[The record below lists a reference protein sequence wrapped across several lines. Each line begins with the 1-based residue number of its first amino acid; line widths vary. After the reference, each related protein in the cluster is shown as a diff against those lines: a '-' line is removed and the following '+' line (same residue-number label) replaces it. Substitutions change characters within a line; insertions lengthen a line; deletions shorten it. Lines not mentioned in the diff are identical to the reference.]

1 MKEFIFSK
9 ILAILPVALLKKIF
23 HRYFSRSLI
32 IDLRIPIYR
41 RLKFSK
47 VIIEIISILNKR
59 IPRSAEQI
67 IDNSKFLS
75 SPAKIFA

>member
-23 HRYFSRSLI
+23 RRYFSRSLI
-32 IDLRIPIYR
+32 IDLRIPIYK

-47 VIIEIISILNKR
+47 VIIEIISIVNKR